1 MTQNASISVPAQAED
16 DPQCRHYWVI
26 QPAMGPE
33 SQGICQT
40 CGEIRDFKNYVEG
53 ASWGDSR
60 LSNRSNPKEAADV
73 SRVVGDQTD
82 DEADE

>member
-1 MTQNASISVPAQAED
+1 MTQNASISVPTQAEE

-60 LSNRSNPKEAADV
+60 LSNRSNSQAATDV
-73 SRVVGDQTD
+73 SRVVADQMD